1 MLGPGSDRDPQGRG
15 TDRRASRSLHHR
27 HRDPQYA
34 AGSPRL
40 RSNRLHDGGYGRP
53 HRRARRGR
61 PHQSHIQYPEG
72 QAYRGLCD
80 RQIRVGRHG
89 LGRYHAIALDGG
101 SLVTRERFAQQ
112 LHELSAATVL
122 LGEQA
127 AAAVAQAIQAF
138 TTYDPVLASR
148 VVDEDPNLNR
158 MERQILDDAS
168 VLLALQAPVARDLR
182 RILGVSRVAS
192 DFERIGDHARDIA
205 RAALRLAAPPL
216 IGDQGDLDQLI
227 TQAEGML
234 RDGLRSYAEGDV
246 DLARAVC
253 KVDDGVDSAY
263 AALFRD
269 LLTEMVEDSGTIAR
283 ATYTLFVARD
293 IERIADRMAN
303 VAETTIYIATGE
315 TAELN

>member
-1 MLGPGSDRDPQGRG
+1 M
-15 TDRRASRSLHHR
+15 
-27 HRDPQYA
+27 
-34 AGSPRL
+34 
-40 RSNRLHDGGYGRP
+40 
-53 HRRARRGR
+53 
-61 PHQSHIQYPEG
+61 
-72 QAYRGLCD
+72 
-80 RQIRVGRHG
+80 
-89 LGRYHAIALDGG
+89 
-101 SLVTRERFAQQ
+101 TRERFAQQ

-205 RAALRLAAPPL
+205 RAALRLAAAPL

>member
-1 MLGPGSDRDPQGRG
+1 
-15 TDRRASRSLHHR
+15 
-27 HRDPQYA
+27 
-34 AGSPRL
+34 
-40 RSNRLHDGGYGRP
+40 
-53 HRRARRGR
+53 
-61 PHQSHIQYPEG
+61 
-72 QAYRGLCD
+72 
-80 RQIRVGRHG
+80 
-89 LGRYHAIALDGG
+89 
-101 SLVTRERFAQQ
+101 VTRERFAQQ

-192 DFERIGDHARDIA
+192 DFER
-205 RAALRLAAPPL
+205 

>member
-1 MLGPGSDRDPQGRG
+1 
-15 TDRRASRSLHHR
+15 
-27 HRDPQYA
+27 
-34 AGSPRL
+34 
-40 RSNRLHDGGYGRP
+40 
-53 HRRARRGR
+53 
-61 PHQSHIQYPEG
+61 
-72 QAYRGLCD
+72 
-80 RQIRVGRHG
+80 
-89 LGRYHAIALDGG
+89 
-101 SLVTRERFAQQ
+101 VTRERFAQQ
-112 LHELSAATVL
+112 LDELSAATVL

-148 VVDEDPNLNR
+148 VVDEDPALNR

-205 RAALRLAAPPL
+205 RASLRLAAPPL

-227 TQAEGML
+227 VQAEGML
-234 RDGLRSYAEGDV
+234 RDGLRSYAAGDV
-246 DLARAVC
+246 ELARAVC

-269 LLTEMVEDSGTIAR
+269 LLTEMVEDAGTIAR

-315 TAELN
+315 TVELN

>member
-1 MLGPGSDRDPQGRG
+1 M
-15 TDRRASRSLHHR
+15 
-27 HRDPQYA
+27 
-34 AGSPRL
+34 
-40 RSNRLHDGGYGRP
+40 
-53 HRRARRGR
+53 
-61 PHQSHIQYPEG
+61 
-72 QAYRGLCD
+72 
-80 RQIRVGRHG
+80 
-89 LGRYHAIALDGG
+89 
-101 SLVTRERFAQQ
+101 TRERFAQQ
-112 LHELSAATVL
+112 LDELSAATVL

-127 AAAVAQAIQAF
+127 AAAVAQAIKAF

-148 VVDEDPNLNR
+148 VVDEDPGLNR
-158 MERQILDDAS
+158 LERQILDDAS
-168 VLLALQAPVARDLR
+168 ILLALQAPVARDLR

-315 TAELN
+315 TVELN

>member
-1 MLGPGSDRDPQGRG
+1 
-15 TDRRASRSLHHR
+15 
-27 HRDPQYA
+27 
-34 AGSPRL
+34 
-40 RSNRLHDGGYGRP
+40 
-53 HRRARRGR
+53 
-61 PHQSHIQYPEG
+61 
-72 QAYRGLCD
+72 
-80 RQIRVGRHG
+80 
-89 LGRYHAIALDGG
+89 
-101 SLVTRERFAQQ
+101 VTRERFAQQ
-112 LHELSAATVL
+112 LDELNAATVL

-127 AAAVAQAIQAF
+127 ATAVGQAIQAF
-138 TTYDPVLASR
+138 TLYDPVLASH
-148 VVDEDPNLNR
+148 VVDEDPGLNR

-168 VLLALQAPVARDLR
+168 LLLALQAPVARDLR
-182 RILGVSRVAS
+182 RILGISRVAS

-205 RAALRLAAPPL
+205 RAAIRLAAPPL
-216 IGDQGDLDQLI
+216 IGDQGDLHQLI

-246 DLARAVC
+246 ALARAVC

-269 LLTEMVEDSGTIAR
+269 LLTEMVEDSSTIAR

-315 TAELN
+315 TVELN

>member
-1 MLGPGSDRDPQGRG
+1 M
-15 TDRRASRSLHHR
+15 
-27 HRDPQYA
+27 
-34 AGSPRL
+34 
-40 RSNRLHDGGYGRP
+40 
-53 HRRARRGR
+53 
-61 PHQSHIQYPEG
+61 
-72 QAYRGLCD
+72 
-80 RQIRVGRHG
+80 
-89 LGRYHAIALDGG
+89 
-101 SLVTRERFAQQ
+101 TRERFAQQ
-112 LHELSAATVL
+112 LDELNAATVL

-127 AAAVAQAIQAF
+127 ATAVGQAIQAF
-138 TTYDPVLASR
+138 TLYDPVLASH
-148 VVDEDPNLNR
+148 VVDEDPGLNR

-168 VLLALQAPVARDLR
+168 LLLALQAPVARDLR
-182 RILGVSRVAS
+182 RILGISRVAS

-205 RAALRLAAPPL
+205 RAAIRLAAPPL
-216 IGDQGDLDQLI
+216 IGDQGDLHQLI

-246 DLARAVC
+246 ALARAVC

-269 LLTEMVEDSGTIAR
+269 LLTEMVEDSSTIAR

-315 TAELN
+315 TVELN

>member
-1 MLGPGSDRDPQGRG
+1 
-15 TDRRASRSLHHR
+15 
-27 HRDPQYA
+27 
-34 AGSPRL
+34 
-40 RSNRLHDGGYGRP
+40 
-53 HRRARRGR
+53 
-61 PHQSHIQYPEG
+61 
-72 QAYRGLCD
+72 
-80 RQIRVGRHG
+80 
-89 LGRYHAIALDGG
+89 
-101 SLVTRERFAQQ
+101 VTRERFAQQ
-112 LHELSAATVL
+112 LDELSAATVL

-127 AAAVAQAIQAF
+127 AAAVAQAIKAF

-148 VVDEDPNLNR
+148 VVDEDPGLNR
-158 MERQILDDAS
+158 LERQILDDAS
-168 VLLALQAPVARDLR
+168 ILLALQAPVARDLR

-315 TAELN
+315 TVELN

>member
-1 MLGPGSDRDPQGRG
+1 M
-15 TDRRASRSLHHR
+15 
-27 HRDPQYA
+27 
-34 AGSPRL
+34 
-40 RSNRLHDGGYGRP
+40 
-53 HRRARRGR
+53 
-61 PHQSHIQYPEG
+61 
-72 QAYRGLCD
+72 
-80 RQIRVGRHG
+80 
-89 LGRYHAIALDGG
+89 
-101 SLVTRERFAQQ
+101 TRERFAQQ
-112 LHELSAATVL
+112 LDELSAATVL

-148 VVDEDPNLNR
+148 VVDEDPALNR

-205 RAALRLAAPPL
+205 RASLRLAAPPL

-227 TQAEGML
+227 VQAEGML
-234 RDGLRSYAEGDV
+234 RDGLRSYAAGDV
-246 DLARAVC
+246 ELARAVC

-269 LLTEMVEDSGTIAR
+269 LLTEMVEDAGTIAR

-315 TAELN
+315 TVELN